1 MIVENPAVV
10 LSKNV
15 ILMKGII
22 LQGSSRSAGNTNK
35 IANYVKQRTG
45 FDIVDLSSKNIN
57 AFDYDFQNNDD
68 DFIPLMGEIVDNYD
82 VIIFAT
88 PVYWYSMSGIM
99 KNFFDRITDCLKV
112 AKEIGYKLRGKRMG
126 MISCGS
132 DSNLVKGFEIPFVES
147 ANYLGMYFLGNIH
160 TWIEEDK
167 ISDIVQEELN
177 IFIEENIEAGCQKI

>member
-15 ILMKGII
+15 ILMKGVI
-22 LQGSSRSAGNTNK
+22 LQGSSRNAGNTNK

-147 ANYLGMYFLGNIH
+147 ANFLGMYFLGNIH